1 MSLKDIEQF
10 IEQESKKSEEKVE
23 VVKDSIDNE
32 SVLEKCIHFVDYVIC
47 ENDKVKILMGRY
59 WVEGEVIKTSKFGIV
74 VKNPVKEHIIRL
86 GKIAMIIVLQRGDV
100 YKKYS
105 EISK

>member
-10 IEQESKKSEEKVE
+10 IKKSEEKIE

-32 SVLEKCIHFVDYVIC
+32 SVLERCMHFVDYVIC
-47 ENDKVKILMGRY
+47 ENDKIKVLMGRY
-59 WVEGEVIKTSKFGIV
+59 WIEGRVVKVSKFGIV
-74 VKNPVKEHIIRL
+74 VRNPTKEHIIRL
-86 GKIAMIIVLQRGDV
+86 GKIAMLIILERGDV
-100 YKKYS
+100 YKKYC